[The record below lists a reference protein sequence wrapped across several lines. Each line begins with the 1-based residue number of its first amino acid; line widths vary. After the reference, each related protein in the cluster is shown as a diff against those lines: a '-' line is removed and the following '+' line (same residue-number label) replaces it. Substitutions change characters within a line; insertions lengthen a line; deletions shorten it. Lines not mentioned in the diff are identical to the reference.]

1 MKGVRVGGGGR
12 FVPPIFLVSNSWF
25 LKAAGKFEQVSKKL
39 FFKNPAY
46 ILVHCTV
53 SKFSSG

>member
-1 MKGVRVGGGGR
+1 MKGVRVGGGR
-12 FVPPIFLVSNSWF
+12 FVPPIFLVPNSCF
-25 LKAAGKFEQVSKKL
+25 LKAARKFEQVSKKS

-53 SKFSSG
+53 SKFSSV